1 MSTKVSVSSVLNISN
16 GRARV
21 AFILDNV
28 SLSVLM
34 NFGNFSTTL
43 LAADAREW
51 RKALIRRETK
61 KTQTFVLVK
70 TSVQTWSNSEE
81 NPKRRPLF
89 MRATMVRLRLGRA
102 AIDAVI
108 IQSCGS
114 QKYGVRAAAFLHTR
128 PQYR

>member
-16 GRARV
+16 GRARD

-34 NFGNFSTTL
+34 NFGNFSTALSWPQTQENGERL
-43 LAADAREW
+43 LSERQ
-51 RKALIRRETK
+51 K

-114 QKYGVRAAAFLHTR
+114 QKYGVRAVAFLHTS